1 MSLTI
6 GPVVVTGG
14 AGFLGGFVVSS
25 LLASGHEVVV
35 LDRNISNVSGPVTA
49 IRGDVGDQ
57 QAIARSLERAT
68 VVIHAAFAPPR
79 AGNAELHRIN
89 VDATAMVA
97 RMAAEAGV
105 QRLVIV
111 SSTIVERLPRR
122 HPLSS
127 RLPLSRL
134 DAYRRT
140 RTDAEDAALAWR
152 DDLAVSIARPCT
164 FLGPGRVG
172 AFALLF
178 EAVRAGGIVPVLG
191 PGTNSYQLLHVADL
205 ADGLVRL
212 ASDNHAGV
220 FHFGAPGVTPV
231 REQLE
236 ALVAHA
242 ATGARVATVRRG
254 LARAALRGIELAGL
268 PPLSDWHHASAL
280 EEDRVVDTRRAEL
293 ELGWTPAFSNEA
305 ALYEAYDW
313 YSLTRAAGRA
323 TPTTHPVPRSH
334 RVLAGGL
341 AAVRRVAG

>member
-1 MSLTI
+1 MPSTI

-25 LLASGHEVVV
+25 LQASGHEVVV
-35 LDRNISNVSGPVTA
+35 LDRDTANVPGSVTA
-49 IRGDVGDQ
+49 IRGDVGDE
-57 QAIARSLERAT
+57 QALHRSLQGAA

-79 AGNAELHRIN
+79 AGTAELHRIN
-89 VDATAMVA
+89 VDATARVA

-134 DAYRRT
+134 DSYRQT
-140 RTDAEDAALAWR
+140 RTDAERAALAWQNR
-152 DDLAVSIARPCT
+152 LAVSVARPCT
-164 FLGPGRVG
+164 FLGPGRIG

-191 PGTNSYQLLHVADL
+191 PGTNHYQLLHVADL

-212 ASDNHAGV
+212 ASSNHAGV
-220 FHFGAPGVTPV
+220 FHFGAPNVAPV
-231 REQLE
+231 HEQLE

-242 ATGARVATVRRG
+242 GTGARVATVGRG
-254 LARAALRGIELAGL
+254 FGRVGVRSIELAGL

-280 EEDRVVDTRRAEL
+280 AEDRVVDTSRAET
-293 ELGWTPAFSNEA
+293 ELGWSPTFSNEA
-305 ALYEAYDW
+305 ALFDAYDW
-313 YSLTRAAGRA
+313 YSRTRAAGRA

-341 AAVRRVAG
+341 AALRRVAR